1 MHLALVKC
9 EDNLQGLLRS
19 CEASVKKT
27 AVLHINGIVASSTW
41 IYVTHCRSKVG
52 TFAPSTQQIT
62 TKNFNNMSSG
72 KILFGLLAGIAT
84 GATLGILF
92 APEKGVETRRKI
104 SQKGEDFADELTSR
118 FNSFVEQ
125 ITERFESIQDEA
137 SRVVENGKSALEHTS
152 AEANKMAH
160 SAMQQVKKPNM

>member
-1 MHLALVKC
+1 MALIYYIVLMCGGQFNKFITDKINNCDYCNSLPELYNTFKRPNGHLC
-9 EDNLQGLLRS
+9 
-19 CEASVKKT
+19 KKEFFS
-27 AVLHINGIVASSTW
+27 LNH
-41 IYVTHCRSKVG
+41 
-52 TFAPSTQQIT
+52 
-62 TKNFNNMSSG
+62 NNTMNSG
-72 KILFGLLAGIAT
+72 KILLGLLAGIAA

-160 SAMQQVKKPNM
+160 SAMQQVKKPNL